1 MQKKLHISQDSRILM
16 IFCPLSTLI
25 LDMRNCFAGAP
36 RGNADEGEPEAKE
49 SLFEEESEISYS
61 LPSINYDVW
70 AEEDESGSYFS
81 SM

>member
-1 MQKKLHISQDSRILM
+1 
-16 IFCPLSTLI
+16 
-25 LDMRNCFAGAP
+25 MRNCFAGAP

-81 SM
+81 SK